1 MTQTEYQS
9 QETPGRLARARRTG
23 RSLFHLADRLGARID
38 RALGLPERKREQGQ
52 ATLEF
57 VILFPVFMG
66 LFLMAFE
73 ASLLL
78 TRQLMLERAL
88 DVVIR
93 DVRLGVLT
101 NVRQDQLR
109 TEVCENA
116 SVLPDCNTNLVIEM
130 TRIDTA
136 TYNIP
141 STNAPCIE
149 RNETA
154 QAFNIDSL
162 LNFGAANELMLVR
175 ACYVID
181 PVFPGH
187 GLGLEI
193 VQRAG
198 EIQMVAASAFVQEP

>member
-1 MTQTEYQS
+1 MTHPEHTPKK
-9 QETPGRLARARRTG
+9 TPGRLALARRTG
-23 RSLFHLADRLGARID
+23 RSLFRRADWFGARID
-38 RALGLPERKREQGQ
+38 SALGLREETRERGQ
-52 ATLEF
+52 ATIEF

-66 LFLMAFE
+66 LFLMSFE

-88 DVVIR
+88 DVVMR
-93 DVRLGVLT
+93 DVRLSTGT
-101 NVRQDQLR
+101 TWRQDQLR
-109 TEVCENA
+109 ADVCDNA
-116 SVLPDCNTNLVIEM
+116 TVLPDCNANLVIEM

-136 TYNIP
+136 NYVIP

-149 RNETA
+149 RTETA
-154 QAFNIDSL
+154 QAFDIDNL
-162 LNFGAANELMLVR
+162 LTQGAPNELMLVR

-193 VQRAG
+193 VERAG
-198 EIQMVAASAFVQEP
+198 EIQLVAASAFVQEP